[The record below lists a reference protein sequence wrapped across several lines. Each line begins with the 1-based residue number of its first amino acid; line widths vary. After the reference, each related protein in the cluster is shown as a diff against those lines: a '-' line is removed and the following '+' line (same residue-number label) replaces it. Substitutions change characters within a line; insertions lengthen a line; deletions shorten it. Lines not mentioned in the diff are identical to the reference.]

1 MYQCTHM
8 LSTLTRLFHP
18 PSETRTPHFCVLFAQ
33 AAARIPRQ
41 SWANLL
47 GTDIHDGFSWM
58 VPTK

>member
-1 MYQCTHM
+1 M
-8 LSTLTRLFHP
+8 LFTLTRLFHP

-47 GTDIHDGFSWM
+47 GTGY
-58 VPTK
+58 P